1 MGDHLR
7 RMAGIEDGMSDT
19 GDPPDTEMK
28 EGPGP
33 SARDPENLL
42 GEPSPLLG
50 KKELQKRT
58 PGFQFR
64 LCRGNSDGVSW
75 PQAVRSPQPLY

>member
-1 MGDHLR
+1 
-7 RMAGIEDGMSDT
+7 MAGIEDGMSDT
-19 GDPPDTEMK
+19 GDAPDTEMK

-50 KKELQKRT
+50 EKGTAKTDTRFFSFDCAEET
-58 PGFQFR
+58 
-64 LCRGNSDGVSW
+64 VT
-75 PQAVRSPQPLY
+75 A

>member
-42 GEPSPLLG
+42 GEPSP
-50 KKELQKRT
+50 
-58 PGFQFR
+58 F
-64 LCRGNSDGVSW
+64 
-75 PQAVRSPQPLY
+75 

>member
-7 RMAGIEDGMSDT
+7 RMADIEDGMSDT

-50 KKELQKRT
+50 KKELQKRKPPVFSFDCAEET
-58 PGFQFR
+58 
-64 LCRGNSDGVSW
+64 VT
-75 PQAVRSPQPLY
+75 A

>member
-7 RMAGIEDGMSDT
+7 RMADIEDGMSDT

-33 SARDPENLL
+33 SARDPENPL
-42 GEPSPLLG
+42 GEPGPPLRE
-50 KKELQKRT
+50 KELQKRT
-58 PGFQFR
+58 SVF
-64 LCRGNSDGVSW
+64 
-75 PQAVRSPQPLY
+75 